1 MYLNPPFRP
10 FFLSFLRIVGAWNGE
25 GGMNSSIDDEFFD
38 DFDDDDEAFFA
49 SAVIEGVVAPTK
61 EPDNYGVSGGLK
73 NGTSLPDLQKAT
85 PTTLSIGDAV
95 KIKGLVNSSQYNG
108 KTGIIVS
115 AVDAKTNRCGVRING
130 NNTKVIAIQVTNL
143 TLERKAKKPTIAD
156 ANSVPYQSAGG
167 ASSNFGML
175 SLSYDDVAPTTMSA
189 RRMGRVSPTL
199 GRSTSGDALE
209 GINGYDDDNDNLND
223 DAELLD
229 LDRRHLSHL
238 RNPNSPYRIVARS
251 ALALHQLIYAS
262 DSNIPSHS
270 GGSIYIESTTV
281 YNAIRHRR
289 LVHRILSS
297 ITTCLTTHNSPKCR
311 SLSAKTLSSMART
324 YYASTQFDPRL
335 QGIRTPAS
343 IATLI
348 EDDCGDGCAR
358 CLITAVLEDGDDGVS
373 SSALESL
380 GRLAMDI
387 KSDNLAAEIR
397 VIAECANPTSV
408 LMYGGDDP
416 VGLSWTLGSYTASRQ
431 LQTKVWENVVF
442 PRMQKVLHRLWL
454 YTNPYHVTLAVPVVT
469 AVLVHA
475 LTRGH
480 DTMPSRRSLQMNKVS
495 HAKRGWRENDAEGLA
510 GEYVLRLLIPRL
522 VKIVNND
529 DESGGDALGLATALV
544 RMASVCPHAP
554 WRTSACRHA
563 TFVLLRH
570 LEDGM
575 MMSLS
580 MSSSEPSQRGSLSE
594 ISYTVSSAWI
604 PIESLAG
611 VIAMLVVALRGV
623 PYRER
628 APGLTAAMYATLMYL
643 PLGVPVH
650 QRGGESP
657 DLPICIAREAKG
669 ASSYFRL
676 GRIGLLTEV
685 ALSLMLDGVSDT
697 KHCTELIR
705 RVLQSDLLASVW
717 DSSMYERASIF
728 RPTDDV
734 LWVFCSVAIRL
745 GKVGAID
752 ASEWCNLSLIL
763 LDFFTRLVCDPS
775 RRSGS
780 PFADAGYEAYCN
792 LFTDVL
798 QRCGSFP
805 PSKLSISVNM
815 MPASS
820 LESDLVNKTSYLEG
834 GPNKQFDHVASFLT
848 KVTTKI
854 LFVRDIDKA
863 KVITRGGVD
872 SVGDSFGITRL
883 TAILVDSWLGC
894 CVANYEASRS
904 NEELLTMSKKFFP
917 HLSSLLNQILNKH
930 YYCTNQESADM
941 VSHLSQLVI
950 ACFENIACMSDLLT
964 DTSSIQSKEVDGSSS
979 EGECPLAIS
988 MLEAVVTST
997 KEELSPTSTKE
1008 ELSPTRK
1015 DSPVRQQ
1022 IHDDAQNAIDRI
1034 SAFMH
1039 NRPQSFSE
1047 DIVSSFQVSPL
1058 ITHAAQVSLPSSPD
1072 KHGQLERC
1080 MWFLFNHG
1088 RLVIMNRTNMA
1099 TKAVF
1104 PTALSSGFA
1113 KLIRPRNP
1121 LRLTST
1127 FSHATIDKYT
1137 KVRDLPLLIPA
1148 RENGLRHNTIT
1159 LTGCSD
1165 PVSLIMSHGMQRM
1178 LRGDTTESLSH
1189 VITMRLHNITP
1200 VSIRNGVNLGVKIS
1214 RKSLPGQNRLGDGST
1229 CVAVSTYKHEIPSG
1243 DSITW
1248 EITLMNSR
1256 VGDLVVQTDVTF
1268 LDLEKEAKTN
1278 QWLSVGGESV
1288 NDHAMSSDAIDDAD
1302 EAATMDITLPF
1313 MPIIISSLEALI
1325 PCPLV
1330 FFAGCS
1336 RCTPNPGQ
1344 GDDSSF
1350 KYLWECM
1357 GKWQRILPFVIPHGQ
1372 IKCNAI
1378 RTLAD
1383 TTKGYVNFA
1392 SSEANSEECT
1402 SSPKTGCA
1410 FLSPNG
1416 SRIYCTHQANVG
1428 DGHLLEVRSDSS
1440 ILLESVV
1447 GTVDLQTKFLRFIF
1461 GNAAVVVEEYLD
1473 EGDGLRNSASFDS
1486 HH

>member
-1 MYLNPPFRP
+1 
-10 FFLSFLRIVGAWNGE
+10 
-25 GGMNSSIDDEFFD
+25 MNSIDDEFFD

-61 EPDNYGVSGGLK
+61 ETDNYGVGGGLK
-73 NGTSLPDLQKAT
+73 NGTSLPELLQQAT
-85 PTTLSIGDAV
+85 ITTLSIGDAV
-95 KIKGLVNSSQYNG
+95 KIKGLVNSSQFNG
-108 KTGIIVS
+108 KSGVIVS

-130 NNTKVIAIQVTNL
+130 NGTKVIAIQVTNL
-143 TLERKAKKPTIAD
+143 TLERKAKPTIGD
-156 ANSVPYQSAGG
+156 ANSLPHQSAGG
-167 ASSNFGML
+167 KSSNFGML
-175 SLSYDDVAPTTMSA
+175 SLSYDDVAPSTTSA
-189 RRMGRVSPTL
+189 RRMGRASPTL
-199 GRSTSGDALE
+199 GRSISDDALE
-209 GINGYDDDNDNLND
+209 SMNGNDDDNDDLND
-223 DAELLD
+223 FAELLD

-251 ALALHQLIYAS
+251 CLAMHQLIYAS
-262 DSNIPSHS
+262 DSSIPSHS
-270 GGSIYIESTTV
+270 GGGSIYIESTTV
-281 YNAIRHRR
+281 YNASRHRR
-289 LVHRILSS
+289 FVHRILSS

-311 SLSAKTLSSMART
+311 SLSAQTLASMART

-335 QGIRTPAS
+335 QGIRNPAS

-348 EDDCGDGCAR
+348 EDECGDGCAR
-358 CLITAVLEDGDDGVS
+358 SLIMAVLEDGDDGVS

-380 GRLAMDI
+380 GRLAMDV
-387 KSDNLAAEIR
+387 KSDTLAAEIR
-397 VIAECANPTSV
+397 SIAECANPTSV

-416 VGLSWTLGSYTASRQ
+416 VGLAWTLGSYTASRQ

-442 PRMQKVLHRLWL
+442 PRMQKILHRLSL
-454 YTNPYHVTLAVPVVT
+454 YKNPYHVTLVIPAVT

-475 LTRGH
+475 LTRGR
-480 DTMPSRRSLQMNKVS
+480 DTMPSRRALQMNKVS

-529 DESGGDALGLATALV
+529 DESGGDGLCLATALV
-544 RMASVCPHAP
+544 RMASVCPHAS
-554 WRTSACRHA
+554 WRTSACQHA

-575 MMSLS
+575 I
-580 MSSSEPSQRGSLSE
+580 MSSSVEKSSQRGLPLSE
-594 ISYTVSSAWI
+594 ILHTVSSAWI

-611 VIAMLVVALRGV
+611 VIAMLVVALRGI

-628 APGLTAAMYATLMYL
+628 ARGLTSALHATLIYL

-657 DLPICIAREAKG
+657 DLPICIVQEAKG
-669 ASSYFRL
+669 ASNYFRL

-685 ALSLMLDGVSDT
+685 ALSLMLDGVTDT
-697 KHCTELIR
+697 KHCTALIR
-705 RVLQSDLLASVW
+705 RVLQSDQLISVW
-717 DSSMYERASIF
+717 DSSMYERFSIF

-734 LWVFCSVAIRL
+734 LWVFCSMAIRL
-745 GKVGAID
+745 GKVCVID
-752 ASEWCNLSLIL
+752 ASEWCNLSLFL
-763 LDFFTRLVCDPS
+763 LDFFTCLVCDPS

-798 QRCGSFP
+798 QRCGSPP
-805 PSKLSISVNM
+805 PSKLSVGNNM
-815 MPASS
+815 MPTSS
-820 LESDLVNKTSYLEG
+820 LESDLVNNVKG
-834 GPNKQFDHVASFLT
+834 GPNKQFDHVATFLM

-854 LFVRDIDKA
+854 LFLRDRDKA
-863 KVITRGGVD
+863 KIITRRGVD
-872 SVGDSFGITRL
+872 FVGDIFGITRL

-894 CVANYEASRS
+894 CIANHEASRS
-904 NEELLTMSKKFFP
+904 NEELLNMSKKFFP

-930 YYCTNQESADM
+930 HYCTDQESVDM
-941 VSHLSQLVI
+941 LLHFSQVLI
-950 ACFENIACMSDLLT
+950 ACFETIACMSDLLT
-964 DTSSIQSKEVDGSSS
+964 DTSTIQSKEDVGSSS

-997 KEELSPTSTKE
+997 EEELSPTSTKE
-1008 ELSPTRK
+1008 ELSPTSTKEDFSPMRK

-1034 SAFMH
+1034 SAIMH

-1047 DIVSSFQVSPL
+1047 DVVSSFQVSPL
-1058 ITHAAQVSLPSSPD
+1058 LTHTAQVSLPSSPD

-1080 MWFLFNHG
+1080 MWFLFHHG
-1088 RLVIMNRTNMA
+1088 RLLMNRTNIMA
-1099 TKAVF
+1099 IKAVF
-1104 PTALSSGFA
+1104 PTAFSSGFA

-1121 LRLTST
+1121 LRLTNT

-1137 KVRDLPLLIPA
+1137 IVRDLHLLIPA
-1148 RENGLRHNTIT
+1148 RENPLRHNTIT

-1178 LRGDTTESLSH
+1178 LRGDTTESLTH

-1200 VSIRNGVNLGVKIS
+1200 VSIRNGVTLGVKIS
-1214 RKSLPGQNRLGDGST
+1214 RRSLPGQNRLGDGST

-1278 QWLSVGGESV
+1278 QWLSAGGESV
-1288 NDHAMSSDAIDDAD
+1288 NDHAMSSDAMDDAD

-1313 MPIIISSLEALI
+1313 MPITISSLEALI

-1330 FFAGCS
+1330 NFAGCR
-1336 RCTPNPGQ
+1336 RCAPNPGQ
-1344 GDDSSF
+1344 GDDISF

-1357 GKWQRILPFVIPHGQ
+1357 GKWQRILPFVIPHSQ
-1372 IKCNAI
+1372 IEYNAI

-1383 TTKGYVNFA
+1383 TTKGYVNFTA
-1392 SSEANSEECT
+1392 SEANSEECT
-1402 SSPKTGCA
+1402 SSPITGCA

-1461 GNAAVVVEEYLD
+1461 GNAVVVV
-1473 EGDGLRNSASFDS
+1473 
-1486 HH
+1486 